1 MKNKINKQL
10 VIGIRTDSELSKEF
24 LRAWKNAEKRKFTKD
39 PVSHLYFDSL
49 DTLWRKLT
57 PRRTELL
64 QALRQTGPLSMR
76 KLASYLCRDYKNV
89 RIDVRE
95 LSEVNLVH
103 KTADGLFMVP
113 WDSIDL
119 QIPLC
124 LAS

>member
-1 MKNKINKQL
+1 MKNKTSKQL
-10 VIGIRTDSELSKEF
+10 VVGIRTDSDLSKEF
-24 LRAWKNAEKRKFTKD
+24 LQAWKNAETRNLNKG

-64 QALRQTGPLSMR
+64 QALRQKGPLSMR
-76 KLASYLCRDYKNV
+76 KLAFYLHRDYKNV
-89 RIDVRE
+89 RIDIKE
-95 LSEVNLVH
+95 LSEVNLVK
-103 KTADGLFMVP
+103 KTDEGLFMVP

-119 QIPLC
+119 QIPLT

>member
-1 MKNKINKQL
+1 MKNKARKQL
-10 VIGIRTDSELSKEF
+10 VVGIRTDSELSKEF
-24 LRAWKNAEKRKFTKD
+24 LQAWKDAEKRKPSTG

-64 QALRQTGPLSMR
+64 QALRQKGPLSIR
-76 KLASYLCRDYKNV
+76 KLAVYLQRDYKNV
-89 RIDVRE
+89 RIDIHE
-95 LSEVNLVH
+95 LTSVNLVK
-103 KTADGLFMVP
+103 KTDEGLFMVP

-119 QIPLC
+119 QIPLA

>member
-1 MKNKINKQL
+1 MKNKTRKQL
-10 VIGIRTDSELSKEF
+10 VVGIRTDYDLSKEF
-24 LRAWKNAEKRKFTKD
+24 LQAWKDAEKRNLRKG

-64 QALRQTGPLSMR
+64 QALRQKGPLSIR
-76 KLASYLCRDYKNV
+76 KLAFYLQRDYKNV
-89 RIDVRE
+89 RIDITE
-95 LSEVNLVH
+95 LSDVDLVR
-103 KTADGLFMVP
+103 KTAEDLFMVP

-119 QIPLC
+119 QIPLA